1 MFVLQFICIII
12 HLNFIPLPNQVMI
25 SKSMLENTTN
35 FNEFNRVKSNK
46 LIKNQFIQPI
56 HKQNKERNKQASH
69 FRF

>member
-1 MFVLQFICIII
+1 
-12 HLNFIPLPNQVMI
+12 MI

-35 FNEFNRVKSNK
+35 FNEVNGVKSNK